1 MSGAADPLRRLWIVG
16 TGRIA
21 LAVGEA
27 LHGAVAGGEVVF
39 TGRRPGPPPHP
50 IFDDGTRYLPGP
62 RVPGR
67 DATALLLAVPDA
79 ALPQVAERLAE
90 STFPAELP
98 VLHLSGALGPEV
110 LAPLAAAGASVGAL
124 HPLAT
129 IPATPGAGRRL
140 VGANW
145 TTEARG
151 PALAFAE
158 RLVRAL
164 HGRLLSLAPARRPL
178 YHAAAVLCSNYVVAL
193 LAESEEWFVSSGLP
207 REVARDAMTSLAAD
221 AVENVRTSGPG
232 AALTGPIARGDVVTV
247 ALHQAELSPEQRR
260 LYSRLGRSALRVAR
274 AAGLDP
280 QLAAELE
287 LRFTEGG

>member
-27 LHGAVAGGEVVF
+27 LHGAVAGGELVF
-39 TGRRPGPPPHP
+39 TGRRPRPPPHP

-79 ALPQVAERLAE
+79 ALPQVAERIAE

-110 LAPLAAAGASVGAL
+110 LAPLTAAGASVGAL

-129 IPATPGAGRRL
+129 IPATPGAGQRL

-145 TTEARG
+145 TSEATG

-158 RLVRAL
+158 RLVGAL
-164 HGRLLSLAPARRPL
+164 RGRLLPLDPAHRPL

-193 LAESEEWFVSSGLP
+193 LAESEEWFVASGLP
-207 REVARDAMTSLAAD
+207 RDVARGATASLAAD
-221 AVENVRTSGPG
+221 AVESVRASGPG
-232 AALTGPIARGDVVTV
+232 AALTGPVARGDVVTV
-247 ALHQAELSPEQRR
+247 ALHQAELSSGQRR
-260 LYSRLGRSALRVAR
+260 LYSLLGRSALRVAR
-274 AAGLDP
+274 ASGLDP